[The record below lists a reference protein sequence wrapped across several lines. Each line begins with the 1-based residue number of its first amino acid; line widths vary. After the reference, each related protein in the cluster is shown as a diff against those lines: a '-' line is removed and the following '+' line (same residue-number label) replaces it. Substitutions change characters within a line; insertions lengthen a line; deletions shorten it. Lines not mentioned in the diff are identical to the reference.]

1 MSTQPMPIF
10 ETYEI
15 FIDTDFSLRESS
27 MVCVRDYIGNF
38 PLSVEAHKGYLTAR
52 DFLRAFS
59 DNNLTFTS
67 YRTHVERLLLWA
79 LIIKKKPFSQLKR
92 QDAEDYLEF
101 CRNPPAEWIGTI
113 VRGRFVTSDHTEST
127 RGDPVIPN
135 PKWRPFSLKR
145 AKDFSGDLK
154 APLDNHPRDPEL
166 GVAQDAAMQYKAS
179 PSTLNQIYTICSR
192 FFEYMVE
199 DGTVAA
205 NPFRMIKKKSL
216 SRGTPQE
223 EGTNRALTPLQWDY
237 VLETAERMALEEPE
251 RHERTLFIVATL
263 FAMYLRVSDIVG
275 RPNWRPVMGDFRLDP
290 EGNWWYH
297 VIGKGNKAGK
307 VAVRDEYISKYLTRY
322 LRFIGLPALPGW
334 NDQTPLLMTIR
345 GRSGLSGR
353 QVRTLLQSVFDNALA
368 RMRDEEREE
377 HEMNSL
383 RAASAHWLRHTSA
396 TFDAPLRSPKDLQMD
411 LRHSSLSTTQN
422 VYYHSHDQERSLSVR
437 GVGMRDRG

>member
-1 MSTQPMPIF
+1 MPVF

-15 FIDTDFSLRESS
+15 FIDVDFSLREPS
-27 MVCVRDYIGNF
+27 MACIRQYIQNF
-38 PLSVEAHKGYLTAR
+38 PASVEANKGYLTTR
-52 DFLRAFS
+52 EFLRAFS
-59 DNNLTFTS
+59 DNSQTFTS

-79 LIIKKKPFSQLKR
+79 LIIKQKPFSQLKR

-101 CRNPPAEWIGTI
+101 CRNPPGDWIGPV
-113 VRGRFVTSDHTEST
+113 VRGRFVTSDQTESAW
-127 RGDPVIPN
+127 GDPVMPN
-135 PKWRPFSLKR
+135 EKWRPFSLKQS
-145 AKDFSGDLK
+145 KGSSNELK
-154 APLDNHPRDPEL
+154 SASSVTR
-166 GVAQDAAMQYKAS
+166 YKPS

-192 FFEYMVE
+192 FFEYMIE

-205 NPFRMIKKKSL
+205 NPFRMIKKRTL
-216 SRGTPQE
+216 NRGTLQE
-223 EGTNRALTPLQWDY
+223 EGSNRALTPLQWDY
-237 VLETAERMALEEPE
+237 VLETAERMAEDEPD

-275 RPNWRPVMGDFRLDP
+275 RSNWHPVMGDFRQDP

-307 VAVRDEYISKYLTRY
+307 VAVRDEYVSRY
-322 LRFIGLPALPGW
+322 LKRYRRFVGLSPLPEW
-334 NDQTPLLMTIR
+334 NEQTPLLMTLR

-437 GVGMRDRG
+437 GVRMRDRG

>member
-38 PLSVEAHKGYLTAR
+38 PRSVEAHKGYLTAR

-145 AKDFSGDLK
+145 AKVFSGELK
-154 APLDNHPRDPEL
+154 APLNNHPRDLEL
-166 GVAQDAAMQYKAS
+166 SVDQDAAMQYKAS

-275 RPNWRPVMGDFRLDP
+275 RPNWRPVMGNFRLDP
-290 EGNWWYH
+290 DGNWWYH
-297 VIGKGNKAGK
+297 VVGKGNKAGK

-322 LRFIGLPALPGW
+322 RRFIGLPALPGW

-353 QVRTLLQSVFDNALA
+353 RVRALLQSVFDNALA
-368 RMRDEEREE
+368 RMRHEEREE

-396 TFDAPLRSPKDLQMD
+396 TFDAPLRSPKDL
-411 LRHSSLSTTQN
+411 RHSSLSTTQN
-422 VYYHSHDQERSLSVR
+422 VYYHSHDQERSRSVR